1 MQGCRGAGMGAPGDM
16 EMQQQP
22 FGHDLP
28 ASDVSKIN
36 FSTGRSLN
44 LISYFGLNKGVINPL
59 IPRRAFMHG

>member
-1 MQGCRGAGMGAPGDM
+1 MQGCRGTGMGARGDM

-28 ASDVSKIN
+28 ASDVSRIN

-44 LISYFGLNKGVINPL
+44 LILYFGLNNSVIN
-59 IPRRAFMHG
+59 